1 MTGRMH
7 SIDHW
12 SNISLLRIICGIA
25 DHKSLSAAAKEAG
38 VAQSNASR
46 AVRVLERR
54 LGYALLHRSYRGSQL
69 TQEGKLIAEWAREA
83 LEAIDRLAIGAEA
96 LARSESEVLTIG
108 ASMTI
113 AEHLLPSWLKTFRA
127 RYPEAKTELRIMNSA
142 DVISNIE
149 NDSIALGFVE
159 TPEVPQTLQSQ
170 PIWTDELITVVGTGH
185 PWANSATVV
194 SPDLL
199 ANTPLIEREP
209 GSGTRAFLDF
219 LVGTHRQPPLL
230 ELNSNSAICQAVIEG
245 IGPAVLSRLA
255 VESDIRAG
263 KLIGVPSGKK
273 KLERQLTA
281 VWKTPSSLTHFAQRF
296 ITIAR
301 TGTEHPGAQTPR

>member
-1 MTGRMH
+1 MTGRMQP
-7 SIDHW
+7 IDHW
-12 SNISLLRIICGIA
+12 SNISLLQIICGIA

-54 LGYALLHRSYRGSQL
+54 LGYALLHRSHRGSQL

-83 LEAIDRLAIGAEA
+83 LEALDRLAIGAEA

-113 AEHLLPSWLKTFRA
+113 AEHLLPGWLKTFRA
-127 RYPEAKTELRIMNSA
+127 RHPEAKTQLRIMNSA
-142 DVISNIE
+142 DVISAIE
-149 NDSIALGFVE
+149 DNRVALGFVE
-159 TPEVPQTLQSQ
+159 TPDVPRALHSQ
-170 PIWTDELITVVGTGH
+170 PVWTDELIAVVGSAH
-185 PWANSATVV
+185 PWANSATTV
-194 SPDLL
+194 STELL

-255 VESDIRAG
+255 VESDVREG
-263 KLIGVPSGKK
+263 KLIAIPNGEK

-281 VWKTPSSLTHFAQRF
+281 VWKDPSSLTHFAQRF
-296 ITIAR
+296 IDIAR
-301 TGTEHPGAQTPR
+301 TGTEHPGTQNTQ

>member
-1 MTGRMH
+1 MTGRMQP
-7 SIDHW
+7 IDHW
-12 SNISLLRIICGIA
+12 SNISLLQIICGIA

-54 LGYALLHRSYRGSQL
+54 LGYALLHRSHRGSQL

-83 LEAIDRLAIGAEA
+83 LEALDRLAIGAEA

-113 AEHLLPSWLKTFRA
+113 AEHLLPGWLKTFRA
-127 RYPEAKTELRIMNSA
+127 RHPEAKTQLRIMNSA
-142 DVISNIE
+142 DVISAIE
-149 NDSIALGFVE
+149 DSRVALGFVE
-159 TPEVPQTLQSQ
+159 TPDVPRALHSK
-170 PIWTDELITVVGTGH
+170 PVWTDELVAVVGSAH
-185 PWANSATVV
+185 PWANSATTV
-194 SPDLL
+194 STELL

-255 VESDIRAG
+255 VESDVREG
-263 KLIGVPSGKK
+263 KLIAIPNGEK

-281 VWKTPSSLTHFAQRF
+281 VWKDPSSLTHFAQRF
-296 ITIAR
+296 IDIAR
-301 TGTEHPGAQTPR
+301 TGTEHPGTQNTQ

>member
-1 MTGRMH
+1 MTGRMQP
-7 SIDHW
+7 IDHW
-12 SNISLLRIICGIA
+12 SNISLLQIICGIA

-54 LGYALLHRSYRGSQL
+54 LGYALLHRSHRGSQL
-69 TQEGKLIAEWAREA
+69 TQEGKLVAEWAREA
-83 LEAIDRLAIGAEA
+83 LEALDRLAIGAEA

-113 AEHLLPSWLKTFRA
+113 AEHLLPGWLKTFRA
-127 RYPEAKTELRIMNSA
+127 RHPEAKTQLRIMNSA
-142 DVISNIE
+142 DVISAIE
-149 NDSIALGFVE
+149 DNRVALGFVE
-159 TPEVPQTLQSQ
+159 TPDVPRTLHSQ
-170 PIWTDELITVVGTGH
+170 PVWTDELIAVVGSAH
-185 PWANSATVV
+185 PWANSATTV
-194 SPDLL
+194 STELL

-255 VESDIRAG
+255 VESDVREG
-263 KLIGVPSGKK
+263 KLIAIPNGEK

-281 VWKTPSSLTHFAQRF
+281 VWKDPSSLTHFAQRF
-296 ITIAR
+296 IDIAR
-301 TGTEHPGAQTPR
+301 TGAEHPGAQDSR

>member
-1 MTGRMH
+1 MTGRMQP
-7 SIDHW
+7 IDHW
-12 SNISLLRIICGIA
+12 SNISLLQIICGIA
-25 DHKSLSAAAKEAG
+25 DHKSLSAAAKESG

-54 LGYALLHRSYRGSQL
+54 LGYALLHRSHRGSQL

-83 LEAIDRLAIGAEA
+83 LEALDRLAIGAEA

-113 AEHLLPSWLKTFRA
+113 AEHLLPGWLKTFRA
-127 RYPEAKTELRIMNSA
+127 RYPEAKTQLRIMNSA
-142 DVISNIE
+142 DVISAVE
-149 NDSIALGFVE
+149 DGRVGLGFVE
-159 TPEVPQTLQSQ
+159 TPDVPRALHSQ
-170 PIWTDELITVVGTGH
+170 PVWTDELIAVVGSAH
-185 PWANSATVV
+185 PWANSATTV
-194 SPDLL
+194 STELL

-255 VESDIRAG
+255 VESDVREG
-263 KLIGVPSGKK
+263 KLIAIPSGEK

-281 VWKTPSSLTHFAQRF
+281 VWKDPSSLTHFAQRF
-296 ITIAR
+296 IDIAR
-301 TGTEHPGAQTPR
+301 TGTEHPGTQNTQ